1 MGVGMSALPQ
11 IRAHERMDYKRCQ
24 HKWFWRWRRGL
35 VPKAVSFGALDLG
48 NWVHDGLA
56 EWYGDGRKRNGDL
69 AEHVTNAAQM
79 AVEAAMSSG
88 APDHA
93 LDKASE
99 LTALAEAM
107 AQGYQRHYGRDPD
120 VYVLAT
126 EIPLEVEITDYDDN
140 PLVINKLKP
149 DLVFSNV
156 HGVWLMEHKT
166 ASQIVTGHLPL
177 DDQARPYGSMA
188 EKALRKIGLIRAHQD
203 FKGIMYNFLRKSFPD
218 ERQRDAAGKALNK
231 NGTVSKR
238 QPAANF
244 LRHPVKL
251 TRYAKA
257 KTLRRVRHEA
267 VEIARVANALR
278 RGDINHHVLHKTPTK
293 GCERFCEFFAICKMD
308 EEGTDTREAER
319 LMFTR
324 RDPYVYDED
333 NPTTEEHTGF
343 EGL

>member
-1 MGVGMSALPQ
+1 MPALPQ

-24 HKWFWRWRRGL
+24 HKWYWRWRRGL
-35 VPKAVSFGALDLG
+35 VPKAVRFGPLDLG

-56 EWYGDGRKRNGDL
+56 AWYGSDIGGRKRNGNL

-79 AVEAAMSSG
+79 AVESAMSQG
-88 APDHA
+88 APDYV
-93 LDKASE
+93 LDEASE

-107 AQGYQRHYGRDPD
+107 AQGYERHYGRDKD
-120 VYVLAT
+120 VYVIAA
-126 EIPLEVEITDYDDN
+126 EIPLEVTVTDYTDN
-140 PLVINKLKP
+140 PLVVNKLKP

-166 ASQIVTGHLPL
+166 AGQIVTDHLPL

-188 EKALRKIGLIRAHQD
+188 EGALRKLGLISNHQD
-203 FKGIMYNFLRKSFPD
+203 FKGIMYNFLRKAFPD
-218 ERQRDAAGKALNK
+218 ERERDAQGKALNK

-238 QPAANF
+238 QPGVNF

-257 KTLRRVRHEA
+257 KTLRRTRHEA
-267 VEIARVANALR
+267 VEIVHTANLLR
-278 RGDINHHVLHKTPTK
+278 SGEITHENLHKTPTK
-293 GCERFCEFFAICKMD
+293 GCARFCEFFSICKMD

-333 NPTTEEHTGF
+333 NPTTEEHKGF

>member
-1 MGVGMSALPQ
+1 
-11 IRAHERMDYKRCQ
+11 MDYKRCQ
-24 HKWFWRWRRGL
+24 HKWYWRWRRGL

-56 EWYGDGRKRNGDL
+56 AWYGSDTGGRKRNGKL
-69 AEHVTNAAQM
+69 SEHV
-79 AVEAAMSSG
+79 VEAAVKAVEGAGASG

-93 LDKASE
+93 LDKAAE

-107 AQGYQRHYGRDPD
+107 AEGYERHYGKDPD

-126 EIPLEVEITDYDDN
+126 EIPLEVQVTDYEDN
-140 PLVINKLKP
+140 PLVVNKLKP
-149 DLVFSNV
+149 DLVFQDAN
-156 HGVWLMEHKT
+156 GVWLMEHKT
-166 ASQIVTGHLPL
+166 AAQIFTEHLPL

-188 EKALRKIGLIRAHQD
+188 EGALRKLGLIGAHQE
-203 FKGIMYNFLRKSFPD
+203 FRGIMYNFLRKAFPD
-218 ERQRDAAGKALNK
+218 ERERDASGKALNK

-251 TRYAKA
+251 TRLAKA
-257 KTLRRVRHEA
+257 KTLRRVRFES
-267 VEIARVANALR
+267 VEIASVANALR
-278 RGDINHHVLHKTPTK
+278 SGAVTHNELHKTPTK
-293 GCERFCEFFAICKMD
+293 GCARFCEFFSICKMD

-333 NPTTEEHTGF
+333 NPTTEEANHF

>member
-1 MGVGMSALPQ
+1 MPALPQ
-11 IRAHERMDYKRCQ
+11 IRGNERMDYKRCQ
-24 HKWFWRWRRGL
+24 HKWYWRWRRGL
-35 VPKAVSFGALDLG
+35 VPKAVRFGALDLG

-56 EWYGDGRKRNGDL
+56 GWYGSDIGGRKRVGNL

-79 AVEAAMSSG
+79 AVESAMSQG
-88 APDHA
+88 APDYV
-93 LDKASE
+93 LDEASE

-107 AQGYQRHYGRDPD
+107 AQGYERHYGRDPD

-126 EIPLEVEITDYDDN
+126 EIPLEVVITDYDDK
-140 PLVINKLKP
+140 PVVLHKLKP

-166 ASQIVTGHLPL
+166 AGQIVTGHLPL

-188 EKALRKIGLIRAHQD
+188 ERALRKIGLIGDHQE
-203 FKGIMYNFLRKSFPD
+203 FKGIMYNFLRKAFPD
-218 ERQRDAAGKALNK
+218 ERERNAEGKALNK

-244 LRHPVKL
+244 LRHPSKL
-251 TRYAKA
+251 TKLSKA
-257 KTLRRVRHEA
+257 KTLRRVRLES
-267 VEIARVANALR
+267 VEIAGVAEALR
-278 RGDINHHVLHKTPTK
+278 SGRVTHNELHKTPTK
-293 GCERFCEFFAICKMD
+293 GCERFCEFFSICKMD
-308 EEGTDTREAER
+308 EEGTDTAHAER

-333 NPTTEEHTGF
+333 NPTTEEHKGF